1 MLQVLQIS
9 AITQSTVFGNQ
20 VVPNYTQK
28 ELCGPIF
35 PARSGESGTGL
46 GAKIF
51 PLSP

>member
-9 AITQSTVFGNQ
+9 TTTQSIVFGNQ
-20 VVPNYTQK
+20 VIPNYTQK
-28 ELCGPIF
+28 EFCEPIF

-46 GAKIF
+46 GAKVF